1 MTYISRLLASF
12 LYTGFIPKA
21 PGTWG
26 SLAGLIIW
34 WFIPIEDVLF
44 QITLILLVFLLGVF
58 VSEYIIRET
67 GEADPQFIVIDEV
80 AGIWLSLLLIPRE
93 WHYFLIGF
101 ILFRIFDIAKPT
113 VVDRAQR
120 VRDGFGVM
128 LDDMVAGIITLTI
141 MIGLIKIL

>member
-93 WHYFLIGF
+93 
-101 ILFRIFDIAKPT
+101 
-113 VVDRAQR
+113 
-120 VRDGFGVM
+120 
-128 LDDMVAGIITLTI
+128 
-141 MIGLIKIL
+141 